1 MPILVPPV
9 LPAGALARLAQPVIP
24 AGDGLLLRPWRAED
38 APVVHAAFQDP
49 VQRQWHGRFT
59 ESEDE
64 AKDWIATWRQ
74 DWAGESRATWAVA
87 DADTDEVVGRV
98 ALREIHLEDACAEVA
113 YWTVARS
120 RGRGV
125 AVTVTEALTRWA
137 FDEIGFH
144 RLELTHS
151 TANEASCRVATKSG
165 YDLEGTR
172 RSYVLHQDGW
182 HDMHLHA
189 RVNER

>member
-9 LPAGALARLAQPVIP
+9 LPAGALARRAQPVIP
-24 AGDGLLLRPWRAED
+24 AGDGLLLRPWHAAD

-64 AKDWIATWRQ
+64 ARDWIETWRQ
-74 DWAGESRATWAVA
+74 DWAEESRATWAVA

-98 ALREIHLEDACAEVA
+98 GLREIHLEDACAEVA
-113 YWTVARS
+113 YWTVAAS

-125 AVTVTEALTRWA
+125 AVTATEGLTRWA
-137 FDEIGFH
+137 FEETGFH
-144 RLELTHS
+144 RLELMHS
-151 TANEASCRVATKSG
+151 TANEASCRVATKAG

-172 RSYVLHQDGW
+172 RDCVLHQDGW

-189 RVNER
+189 RVHQH